1 MSTLKAVPAIG
12 TPRGFGNYFKLK
24 VFFRQARLGG
34 RPQLGGTSRIGE
46 TDAMSREVIFE
57 FYRLGNS
64 VKVSAVDTETLT
76 EVSVVGP
83 VTASE
88 ATLRN
93 NALRK
98 LEFVLA
104 RRGAQGKNP
113 R

>member
-1 MSTLKAVPAIG
+1 MGDTAAV
-12 TPRGFGNYFKLK
+12 
-24 VFFRQARLGG
+24 
-34 RPQLGGTSRIGE
+34 
-46 TDAMSREVIFE
+46 MSRDVIFE
-57 FYRLGNS
+57 FFRVGNS

-104 RRGAQGKNP
+104 KRAGPGNKP

>member
-1 MSTLKAVPAIG
+1 LARVAGSATLP
-12 TPRGFGNYFKLK
+12 
-24 VFFRQARLGG
+24 
-34 RPQLGGTSRIGE
+34 
-46 TDAMSREVIFE
+46 AMSREVIFE

-64 VKVSAVDTETLT
+64 VKVSAVDTETMT

-93 NALRK
+93 TALRK
-98 LEFVLA
+98 LQFVLA
-104 RRGAQGKNP
+104 KRGGTERKP

>member
-1 MSTLKAVPAIG
+1 
-12 TPRGFGNYFKLK
+12 
-24 VFFRQARLGG
+24 
-34 RPQLGGTSRIGE
+34 
-46 TDAMSREVIFE
+46 MSREVIFE

-64 VKVSAVDTETLT
+64 VKVSAVDTETMT

-83 VTASE
+83 ATASE

-98 LEFVLA
+98 LQYVLG
-104 RRGAQGKNP
+104 RQGTQKKP